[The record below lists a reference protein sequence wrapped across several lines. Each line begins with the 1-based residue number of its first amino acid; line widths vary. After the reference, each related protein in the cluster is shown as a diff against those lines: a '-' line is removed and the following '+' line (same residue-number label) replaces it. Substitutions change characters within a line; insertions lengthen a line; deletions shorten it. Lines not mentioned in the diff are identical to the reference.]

1 MEWQAVIRLVEQ
13 AGAILLDR
21 AAAQK
26 ITVKGRA
33 DYVTQVDFA
42 VQEFLKTELA
52 ALTPSIPLMS
62 EEQDNRTLDFSQP
75 LWILDPVD
83 GTTNL
88 IHGFP
93 ASAVSLG
100 LLEQENVTLGVVY
113 NPFRQELFTA
123 KAGQGAFCNGASIQV
138 KPTAD
143 LAHSLLAIGTS
154 PYDRELIPKNF
165 ALFAKLFS
173 RCEDIRRTGS
183 AALDLCDL
191 ACGRTDGYLERNLK
205 PWDYAGASVILTEA
219 GGMLTDFAGQPVD
232 FTQNSD
238 CLACVPGLHP
248 ALLDILREEQP

>member
-75 LWILDPVD
+75 VWILDPVD

-100 LLEQENVTLGVVY
+100 LLEQGKVTLGVVY

-143 LAHSLLAIGTS
+143 LAHSLIAIGTS

-165 ALFAKLFS
+165 ALFAKLFAQ
-173 RCEDIRRTGS
+173 CEDIRRTGS

-219 GGMLTDFAGQPVD
+219 GGVLTDFAGQPVD

-248 ALLDILREEQP
+248 ALLDLLREEQP

>member
-100 LLEQENVTLGVVY
+100 LLEQGNVTLGVVY

-123 KAGQGAFCNGASIQV
+123 KAGEGAFCNGASIQV

-219 GGMLTDFAGQPVD
+219 GGVLTDFAGQPVD

>member
-42 VQEFLKTELA
+42 VQEFLKEKLG
-52 ALTPSIPLMS
+52 ALTPNLPLMS

-100 LLEQENVTLGVVY
+100 LLEQGKVTLGVVY

-165 ALFAKLFS
+165 ALFAKIFS

-219 GGMLTDFAGQPVD
+219 GGVLTDFAGQPVD

>member
-42 VQEFLKTELA
+42 VQEFLKTELG
-52 ALTPSIPLMS
+52 ALTPDLPLMS
-62 EEQDNRTLDFSQP
+62 EEQDNRTLDFSKP
-75 LWILDPVD
+75 VWILDPVD

-100 LLEQENVTLGVVY
+100 LLEQGKVTLGVVY

-143 LAHSLLAIGTS
+143 LAHSLIAIGTS

-219 GGMLTDFAGQPVD
+219 GGVLTDFAGQPVD

>member
-1 MEWQAVIRLVEQ
+1 MEWQAVIQLVRQ
-13 AGAILLDR
+13 AGNILLDR
-21 AAAQK
+21 TAAGQ

-42 VQEFLKTELA
+42 VQEYLKRELA

-62 EEQDNRTLDFSQP
+62 EEQDNSRLDRTKP

-100 LLEQENVTLGVVY
+100 LLEQGRITLGVVY
-113 NPFRQELFTA
+113 NPFREELFTA
-123 KAGQGAFCNGASIQV
+123 KAGEGAFLGGSPIRV
-138 KPTAD
+138 REGHD
-143 LAHSLLAIGTS
+143 LEHSLIAVGTS
-154 PYDRELIPKNF
+154 PYDKEPARKNF
-165 ALFAKLFS
+165 ALFAQIFS

-183 AALDLCDL
+183 AALDLCNV

-205 PWDYAGASVILTEA
+205 PWDYAGASVILEEA
-219 GGMLTDFAGQPVD
+219 GGRITDYAGQPVN
-232 FTQNSD
+232 FLHNSD
-238 CLACVPGLHP
+238 CLAAP
-248 ALLDILREEQP
+248 APVHSQLLTLIREAAP

>member
-42 VQEFLKTELA
+42 VQEFLKTELG
-52 ALTPSIPLMS
+52 ALTPNLPLMS

-75 LWILDPVD
+75 VWILDPVD

-100 LLEQENVTLGVVY
+100 LLEQGKVTLGVVY

-123 KAGQGAFCNGASIQV
+123 KAGEGAFCNGASIQV

-165 ALFAKLFS
+165 ALFAKLFAQ
-173 RCEDIRRTGS
+173 CEDIRRTGS

-219 GGMLTDFAGQPVD
+219 GGVLTDFAGQPVD

-238 CLACVPGLHP
+238 CLASAPGLHL
-248 ALLDILREEQP
+248 ALLDLLREEQP

>member
-100 LLEQENVTLGVVY
+100 LLEQGNVTLGVVY

-248 ALLDILREEQP
+248 ALLDLLREEQP

>member
-42 VQEFLKTELA
+42 VQEFLKEKLG
-52 ALTPSIPLMS
+52 ALTPNLPLMS

-100 LLEQENVTLGVVY
+100 LLEQGKVTLGVVY

-165 ALFAKLFS
+165 ALFAKIFS

-219 GGMLTDFAGQPVD
+219 GGVLTDFAGQPVH

>member
-42 VQEFLKTELA
+42 VQEFLKTELT

-100 LLEQENVTLGVVY
+100 LLEQGNVTLGVVY

>member
-42 VQEFLKTELA
+42 VQEFLKTELG
-52 ALTPSIPLMS
+52 ALTPDLPLMS
-62 EEQDNRTLDFSQP
+62 EEQDNRTLDFSKP
-75 LWILDPVD
+75 VWILDPVD

-100 LLEQENVTLGVVY
+100 LLEQGKVTLGVVY

-219 GGMLTDFAGQPVD
+219 GGVLTDFAGQPVD

>member
-42 VQEFLKTELA
+42 VQEFLKEKLG
-52 ALTPSIPLMS
+52 ALTPNLPLMS

-100 LLEQENVTLGVVY
+100 LLEQGKVTLGVVY

-219 GGMLTDFAGQPVD
+219 GGVLTDFAGQPVD

>member
-88 IHGFP
+88 IHGVP

-100 LLEQENVTLGVVY
+100 LLEQGKVTLGVVY

-219 GGMLTDFAGQPVD
+219 GGVLTDFAGQPVD

>member
-21 AAAQK
+21 AAAQT

-42 VQEFLKTELA
+42 VQEFLKTELG
-52 ALTPSIPLMS
+52 ALTPDLPLMS

-100 LLEQENVTLGVVY
+100 LLEQGKVTLGVVY
-113 NPFRQELFTA
+113 NPFRQELFTR
-123 KAGQGAFCNGASIQV
+123 QGGARGVLQRRLHSGENPPPIW
-138 KPTAD
+138 PTA
-143 LAHSLLAIGTS
+143 
-154 PYDRELIPKNF
+154 
-165 ALFAKLFS
+165 
-173 RCEDIRRTGS
+173 
-183 AALDLCDL
+183 
-191 ACGRTDGYLERNLK
+191 
-205 PWDYAGASVILTEA
+205 
-219 GGMLTDFAGQPVD
+219 
-232 FTQNSD
+232 
-238 CLACVPGLHP
+238 
-248 ALLDILREEQP
+248 

>member
-1 MEWQAVIRLVEQ
+1 MEWQAVIKLVQQ
-13 AGAILLDR
+13 AGKILLDQ
-21 AAAQK
+21 AAARQV
-26 ITVKGRA
+26 TVKGQA
-33 DYVTQVDFA
+33 NYVTQVDFA
-42 VQEFLKTELA
+42 VQDYLKRELA
-52 ALTPSIPLMS
+52 ALTPSLPLMS
-62 EEQDNRTLDFSQP
+62 EEQDNSRLDFSKP

-100 LLEQENVTLGVVY
+100 LLEQGRITLGVVY

-123 KAGQGAFCNGASIQV
+123 KAGAGAFLNGSPIQV
-138 KPTAD
+138 RDTAD
-143 LAHSLLAIGTS
+143 LSHSLIAIGTS

-165 ALFAKLFS
+165 ALFAKLFA

-205 PWDYAGASVILTEA
+205 PWDFAGASIVLREA
-219 GGMLTDFAGQPVD
+219 GGVLTDFAGQPVD
-232 FTQNSD
+232 FTKNSD
-238 CLACVPGLHP
+238 CLAAAPKVHP
-248 ALLDILREEQP
+248 ALLELIREESP

>member
-100 LLEQENVTLGVVY
+100 LLEQGNVTLGVVY

-219 GGMLTDFAGQPVD
+219 GGVLTDFAGQPVN

>member
-42 VQEFLKTELA
+42 VQEFLKEKLG
-52 ALTPSIPLMS
+52 ALTPNLPLMS

-75 LWILDPVD
+75 VWILDPVD

-100 LLEQENVTLGVVY
+100 LLEQGKVTLGVVY

-143 LAHSLLAIGTS
+143 LAHSLIAIGTS

-165 ALFAKLFS
+165 ALFAKLFAQ
-173 RCEDIRRTGS
+173 CEDIRRTGS

-219 GGMLTDFAGQPVD
+219 GGVLTDFAGQPVD

>member
-21 AAAQK
+21 AAAQT

-42 VQEFLKTELA
+42 VQEFLKTELG
-52 ALTPSIPLMS
+52 ALTPNLPLMS

-75 LWILDPVD
+75 VWILDPVD

-100 LLEQENVTLGVVY
+100 LLEQGKVTLGVVY

-143 LAHSLLAIGTS
+143 LAHSLIAIGTS

-165 ALFAKLFS
+165 ALFAKLFAQ
-173 RCEDIRRTGS
+173 CEDIRRTGS

-219 GGMLTDFAGQPVD
+219 GGVLTDFAGQPVD

-238 CLACVPGLHP
+238 CLASAPGLHL
-248 ALLDILREEQP
+248 ALLDLLREEQP

>member
-100 LLEQENVTLGVVY
+100 LLEQGNVTLGVVY

-238 CLACVPGLHP
+238 CLASAPGLHP
-248 ALLDILREEQP
+248 ALLDLLREEQP

>member
-100 LLEQENVTLGVVY
+100 LLEQGNVTLGVVY

>member
-42 VQEFLKTELA
+42 VQEFLKEKLG
-52 ALTPSIPLMS
+52 ALTPNLPLMS

-100 LLEQENVTLGVVY
+100 LLEQGNVTLGVVY

>member
-42 VQEFLKTELA
+42 VQEFLKEKLG
-52 ALTPSIPLMS
+52 ALTPNLPLMS

-100 LLEQENVTLGVVY
+100 LLEQGKVTLGVVY

-123 KAGQGAFCNGASIQV
+123 KAGEGAFCNGASIQV

-165 ALFAKLFS
+165 ALFAKIFS

-219 GGMLTDFAGQPVD
+219 GGVLTDFAGQPVD

>member
-42 VQEFLKTELA
+42 VQEFLKTELG
-52 ALTPSIPLMS
+52 ALTPDLPLMS
-62 EEQDNRTLDFSQP
+62 EEQDNRTLDFSKP
-75 LWILDPVD
+75 VWILDPVD

-100 LLEQENVTLGVVY
+100 LLEQGKVTLGVVY

-143 LAHSLLAIGTS
+143 LAHSLIAIGTS

-165 ALFAKLFS
+165 ALFAKLFAQ
-173 RCEDIRRTGS
+173 CEDIRRTGS

-219 GGMLTDFAGQPVD
+219 GGVLTDFAGQPVD

>member
-42 VQEFLKTELA
+42 VQEFLKEKLGV
-52 ALTPSIPLMS
+52 LTPNLPLMS

-100 LLEQENVTLGVVY
+100 LLEQGKVTLGVVY

-165 ALFAKLFS
+165 ALFAKIFS

-219 GGMLTDFAGQPVD
+219 GGVLTDFAGQPVD

>member
-100 LLEQENVTLGVVY
+100 LLEQGNVTLGVVY

-219 GGMLTDFAGQPVD
+219 GGVLTDFAGQPVD

>member
-42 VQEFLKTELA
+42 VQEFLKTELG
-52 ALTPSIPLMS
+52 ALTPDLPLMS
-62 EEQDNRTLDFSQP
+62 EEQDNRTLDFSKP
-75 LWILDPVD
+75 VWILDPVD

-100 LLEQENVTLGVVY
+100 LLEQGKVTLGVVY

-143 LAHSLLAIGTS
+143 LAHSLIAIGTS

-165 ALFAKLFS
+165 ALFAKLFAQ
-173 RCEDIRRTGS
+173 CEDIRRTGS

-219 GGMLTDFAGQPVD
+219 GGVLTDFAGQPVD

-238 CLACVPGLHP
+238 CLASAPGLHP

>member
-100 LLEQENVTLGVVY
+100 LLEQGKVTLGVVY

-219 GGMLTDFAGQPVD
+219 GGVLTDFAGQPVN

>member
-42 VQEFLKTELA
+42 VQEFLKTELG
-52 ALTPSIPLMS
+52 ALTPDLPLMS
-62 EEQDNRTLDFSQP
+62 EEQDNRTLDFSKP
-75 LWILDPVD
+75 VWILDPVD

-100 LLEQENVTLGVVY
+100 LLEQGKVTLGVVY

-143 LAHSLLAIGTS
+143 LAHSLIAIGTS

-165 ALFAKLFS
+165 ALFAKLFAQ
-173 RCEDIRRTGS
+173 CEDIRRTGS

-219 GGMLTDFAGQPVD
+219 GGVLTDFAGQPVD

-248 ALLDILREEQP
+248 ALLDLLREEQP

>member
-100 LLEQENVTLGVVY
+100 LLEQGNVTLGVVY

-123 KAGQGAFCNGASIQV
+123 KAGEGAFCNGASIQV